1 MPAGFAGA
9 VPPDMHWPLVYL
21 FAALTFGI
29 FGIIWIFKQM
39 NFVKTIDP
47 SNKSKTMILAGIG
60 LYVGY
65 IVLVI
70 AGTASGEASL
80 AAVGGLAALAAAVC
94 MIMGVFGMR
103 KSLVNY
109 YNSVEPIQLRLSGVM
124 TFFFHFL
131 YFQYHFRRI
140 ADWKLGRELS
150 QITGRLRP

>member
-1 MPAGFAGA
+1 
-9 VPPDMHWPLVYL
+9 MHWPLVYV
-21 FAALTFGI
+21 FSAITFGI
-29 FGIIWIFKQM
+29 FGIIWVFKQM

-47 SNKSKTMILAGIG
+47 GNKSKTMILAGIG
-60 LYVGY
+60 LYVAY

-70 AGTASGEASL
+70 AAAAANEPSL
-80 AAVGGLAALAAAVC
+80 IAVGGLVAIAAAVC
-94 MIMGVFGMR
+94 MIMAVFGMR

-109 YNSVEPIQLRLSGVM
+109 YNSVEPLQLRLSGVM

-140 ADWKLGRELS
+140 ADWKLGREIS

>member
-1 MPAGFAGA
+1 
-9 VPPDMHWPLVYL
+9 MHWPLVYV
-21 FAALTFGI
+21 FSALTVGI
-29 FGIIWIFKQM
+29 FGIYWIFKEM
-39 NFVKTIDP
+39 NFVQSIDP

-60 LYVGY
+60 LYILY
-65 IVLVI
+65 IVLII
-70 AGTASGEASL
+70 AGTTAGEPSL
-80 AAVGGLAALAAAVC
+80 AAIGALAALAAAVC
-94 MIMGVFGMR
+94 VIMGVFGMR

-140 ADWKLGRELS
+140 ADWKLGREIS